1 MKELKVGMSD
11 KRSGGEQR
19 GKLSGYKYDGNGLIS
34 RFSHA
39 MLEVT
44 PCVVVCPLR

>member
-1 MKELKVGMSD
+1 MNELKVGKSD
-11 KRSGGEQR
+11 KRSGSEQR
-19 GKLSGYKYDGNGLIS
+19 GNLSGYKYDANGLIS

-44 PCVVVCPLR
+44 PCVVVCLLR